1 MFKTNGSQRFLLLK
15 VFMAQQKHATIEP
28 YASFCKIV
36 IDDDIRKKRNAI
48 TYKTPTIPSSKSLYL
63 PCYPNKLSLNDAGKR

>member
-36 IDDDIRKKRNAI
+36 IDDDIRKKKECHYIQDPDNTFI
-48 TYKTPTIPSSKSLYL
+48 
-63 PCYPNKLSLNDAGKR
+63 